1 MIGGQQLALSLA
13 NNAAFNVQQRLLGSL
28 NVKDNLLSLVKTGGL
43 AGFRPNYQITVPS
56 KTLNKVL
63 DTGARILG
71 FTLPKSLLSDSGSIF
86 QSESGGDIDN
96 VTRTNNM
103 ILNTGSGQ
111 VISLLKNATANLNR
125 TSTSGATHLLG
136 PHLEVV
142 IRHHTL
148 ITMVRLRLTATTSML
163 TQKTVF

>member
-13 NNAAFNVQQRLLGSL
+13 NNAAFNVQQSLLGSL

-71 FTLPKSLLSDSGSIF
+71 FASKSLLSDSGSIF
-86 QSESGGDIDN
+86 QSESGDIDN

-111 VISLLKNATANLNR
+111 VIFFIEECYRKSK
-125 TSTSGATHLLG
+125 
-136 PHLEVV
+136 
-142 IRHHTL
+142 
-148 ITMVRLRLTATTSML
+148 
-163 TQKTVF
+163 QD